1 MEFRN
6 YIENGERKAGK
17 QTELAKILGISD
29 AYIRA
34 AKRGNRGLPDA
45 ICIRLADYINEERL
59 EVIAASNLVTEK
71 DEEKRK
77 VFESCF
83 TKQKTSIR
91 ENAAKMMIGGIIA
104 SMLAFSPLE
113 TVEAKNVINQ
123 ESMYIMLNI
132 IDVEHIEG
140 RQITSLI

>member
-91 ENAAKMMIGGIIA
+91 EKAAKVMTGVAVPTIA
-104 SMLAFSPLE
+104 LLSTE
-113 TVEAKNVINQ
+113 TIQAVSQCILCKI
-123 ESMYIMLNI
+123 
-132 IDVEHIEG
+132 
-140 RQITSLI
+140 